1 MSACLVF
8 FSACI
13 ILISLGE
20 SNAAIPVK
28 QMGKLRPGEANQLP
42 KVLLGMIMA
51 EESLKHRFFS
61 SRSTLPVT
69 LSPTLRKGD
78 TVVVKAVVDGPPS
91 LHLFLWVAIKPL

>member
-1 MSACLVF
+1 MSACPV

-20 SNAAIPVK
+20 SDAAIAVK
-28 QMGKLRPGEANQLP
+28 QMGKSRPGEANQLP

-51 EESLKHRFFS
+51 EEGLKHRFFS
-61 SRSTLPVT
+61 SWSTLPMC

-78 TVVVKAVVDGPPS
+78 AVFVKAVVDGPPS
-91 LHLFLWVAIKPL
+91 LQLFLWLEIKPL